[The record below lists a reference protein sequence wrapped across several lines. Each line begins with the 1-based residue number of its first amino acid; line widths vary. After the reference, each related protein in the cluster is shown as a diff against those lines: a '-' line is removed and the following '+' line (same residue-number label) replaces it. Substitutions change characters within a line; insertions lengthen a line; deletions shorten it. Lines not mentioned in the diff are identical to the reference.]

1 VERFGLRR
9 AVGHLDS
16 RLTRPGRN
24 DNGSKEGMIMRG
36 SRRSLRKQERR
47 VVKAQADVVDAEAD
61 IQRVET
67 LPWYRQKT
75 VGAAIQ
81 AAVTQRGSKE

>member
-1 VERFGLRR
+1 M
-9 AVGHLDS
+9 
-16 RLTRPGRN
+16 
-24 DNGSKEGMIMRG
+24 KG

-47 VVKAQADVVDAEAD
+47 VVKAEADVVEAAADA
-61 IQRVET
+61 QRIET

-81 AAVTQRGSKE
+81 AAVTQRRTGDNDHG